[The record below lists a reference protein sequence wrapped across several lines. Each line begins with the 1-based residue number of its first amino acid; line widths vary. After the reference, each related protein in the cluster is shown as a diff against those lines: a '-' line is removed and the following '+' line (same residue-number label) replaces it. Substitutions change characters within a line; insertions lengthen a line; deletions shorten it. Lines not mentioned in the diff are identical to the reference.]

1 MNAKRLLLT
10 AGTLLALS
18 GCNSEPLP
26 QAATPTFSPAT
37 GTYISAQAVTLST
50 ATAGAAIHFTTD
62 GSTPTASSPTYT
74 TPISVGTSMTVKAIA
89 TAGGYADSPVGSAAY
104 VLVPPLAPKALKAV
118 PENSQVTLDWSA
130 SEGATGYHVYYS
142 TTAPVSTASP
152 RVAASGTS
160 TPVTGLTNGAAYYF
174 AATATGPGGES
185 QLSDP
190 GCGVPTPAS
199 TTGLTLYDPLC
210 GPVLD
215 GQLWQPPGS
224 YYAHVFGGAASLSA
238 GMGNEESQTIRNSQY
253 TSAAVVNA
261 GAHRVT
267 TLQVGQLKVPSA
279 AASRSGGG
287 EIRASVRL
295 LYSPPA
301 SRLNFPGGNKDFLLA
316 EVGLVDMGAGMQ
328 AYRMVVH
335 CDVPSCATFSIKNI
349 TFQDPPGFASL
360 TGGVLSGAPA
370 AYDQNYTFMISLDEA
385 TGVFHWLVGGG
396 TFGAGVSG
404 TADPSAYLAGT
415 PGWSGVPLA
424 GSGYFNGQVVV
435 RTLDLTPAGGGSG
448 AITAEFT
455 QVQVGLDG
463 APASHWDDFS
473 GTSGNSAPPELR
485 LDRWTGGGTHAVG
498 LSDGALVVAAQSTSV
513 GTVSSQ
519 GFGVSL
525 GTPESVNTV
534 QADIT
539 MKGFTATG
547 AGTNANAMVQGRY
560 FNDGTSGGSPNSALG
575 DILAGVLLSPVTDT
589 ATYSIMRCTNPQCGG
604 VSVIGSGTFSG
615 VSVGTGLHTVLVKW
629 DPTAHTFTFGVD
641 GSLLVVDPSPLVPV
655 AGPPNSPMKR
665 IFSAVGVPA
674 TQGTVAST
682 DVRVNNVFVAR

>member
-1 MNAKRLLLT
+1 MDAKRLLLI
-10 AGTLLALS
+10 AGTVLALS

-26 QAATPTFSPAT
+26 PLAPTALRAVP
-37 GTYISAQAVTLST
+37 GNAQVTLS
-50 ATAGAAIHFTTD
+50 
-62 GSTPTASSPTYT
+62 
-74 TPISVGTSMTVKAIA
+74 
-89 TAGGYADSPVGSAAY
+89 
-104 VLVPPLAPKALKAV
+104 
-118 PENSQVTLDWSA
+118 WSA

-142 TTAPVSTASP
+142 TTDPVSAASP

-160 TPVTGLTNGAAYYF
+160 ATVTGLTNGAAYSF
-174 AATATGPGGES
+174 AATASGAGGES
-185 QLSDP
+185 PLSGQ

-199 TTGLTLYDPLC
+199 TDGLTLYDPLC
-210 GPVLD
+210 GPILD

-224 YYAHVFGGAASLSA
+224 YHAHVSGGAAVLSA
-238 GMGNEESQTIRNSQY
+238 SMGNQESQTIRNSQY
-253 TSAAVVNA
+253 SSSAVVNA

-267 TLQVGQLKVPSA
+267 TLRVGQLKVPSA
-279 AASRSGGG
+279 TASRSGGG

-301 SRLNFPGGNKDFLLA
+301 SRLNFPGGNKDALLA
-316 EVGLVDMGAGMQ
+316 EVGLVDKGAGMQ

-335 CDVPSCATFSIKNI
+335 CDVPSCATFSTTNV

-360 TGGVLSGAPA
+360 AGGVLSGAPA
-370 AYDQNYTFMISLDEA
+370 AYDQDYTFVIGLDEA
-385 TGVFHWLVGGG
+385 TGVLHWLVGGG
-396 TFGAGVSG
+396 AFGAGVSG
-404 TADPSAYLAGT
+404 TADPSAYLAAN

-424 GSGYFNGQVVV
+424 GPGFFNAQVVV
-435 RTLDLTPAGGGSG
+435 RTLDLTPAGGGGG

-485 LDRWTGGGTHAVG
+485 PDRWAGGGTHSVG
-498 LSDGALVVAAQSTSV
+498 LSDGALVVAAHSTSV

-519 GFGVSL
+519 GFGVSF
-525 GTPESVNTV
+525 GNPGSVNTV

-539 MKGFTATG
+539 MKGFSATG
-547 AGTNANAMVQGRY
+547 TGTNANAMVQGRY
-560 FNDGTSGGSPNSALG
+560 FNDGSPGGAPDSALG
-575 DILAGVLLSPVTDT
+575 DVQAGVFLSPVTGA
-589 ATYSIMRCTNPQCGG
+589 ATYSIMRCTNPQCGT

-615 VSVGTGLHTVLVKW
+615 VSVGTGLHTVLVRW
-629 DPTAHTFTFGVD
+629 DPSAHAFTFGVD
-641 GSLLVVDPSPLVPV
+641 GALVAVDPSALVPV

-674 TQGTVAST
+674 TEGTVAST
-682 DVRVNNVFVAR
+682 DVRINNVFVAR